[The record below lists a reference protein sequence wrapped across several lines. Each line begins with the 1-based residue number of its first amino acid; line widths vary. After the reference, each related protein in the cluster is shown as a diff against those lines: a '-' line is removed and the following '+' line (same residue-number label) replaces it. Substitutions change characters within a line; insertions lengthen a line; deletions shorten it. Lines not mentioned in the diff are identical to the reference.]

1 MQFTAVLR
9 TINEMKQA
17 GVIDHYAIGGAVGAT
32 FYLEPIATLDI
43 DIFVNFA
50 TVPRQLLAS
59 PRPIFDFMLARGAV
73 AKGEYLIVEG
83 WPVQFLP
90 PPSLLCEEAVSRTM
104 ITDMLTILKSKQSL
118 RAELASLPIER
129 KLELL
134 ESMRDRQLAINS
146 SLDVLNP
153 SGHENEAPQK

>member
-1 MQFTAVLR
+1 
-9 TINEMKQA
+9 
-17 GVIDHYAIGGAVGAT
+17 
-32 FYLEPIATLDI
+32 
-43 DIFVNFA
+43 
-50 TVPRQLLAS
+50 
-59 PRPIFDFMLARGAV
+59 
-73 AKGEYLIVEG
+73 
-83 WPVQFLP
+83 
-90 PPSLLCEEAVSRTM
+90 M

-153 SGHENEAPQK
+153 SGHENEAPQR

>member
-50 TVPRQLLAS
+50 TVPGQLLAS